1 MMKYKL
7 LGRSGLRVSE
17 FCLGT
22 MTFGTA
28 WGWGCDEAGC
38 RSQLDLFF
46 GQGGNF
52 IDTSNVYGSGQAEE
66 ILGNILTPAQRNST
80 VLGTKY
86 TDNLPGET
94 AHANSAGNQRKNMV
108 QSLEGSLK
116 RLKTDYVDIFYVH
129 TWDFTT
135 RPEEVLRGLDDL
147 IRQGKIL
154 YAGISDAPAW
164 VISRCN
170 ELADRMGWSP
180 FVVNQFE
187 YSLVE
192 RTPDREIVP
201 MSRALDIGMVAW
213 SPLGGGILTG
223 KYTANKDAGGSRRMD
238 NVPYKTL
245 SERNLTIARAL
256 DAVAQEAGCTPS
268 QAALK
273 WMLKKRII
281 PVIGASSADQLK
293 INLAS
298 LDVELSDD
306 QLGQLESASA
316 VELGF
321 PHDFFESAK
330 GFVYAGLF
338 DRIDRHRDD
347 GIGTSADAKQNA
359 NFSYTD
365 VMIDSPAQA

>member
-38 RSQLDLFF
+38 RAQLDLFF

-52 IDTSNVYGSGQAEE
+52 IDTSNLYGSGQAEE
-66 ILGNILTPAQRNST
+66 FLGNILTPSQRDGT

-86 TDNLPGET
+86 TDNLPGAG

-147 IRQGKIL
+147 VRQGKIL

-170 ELADRMGWSP
+170 EMADRMGWSP

-187 YSLVE
+187 YSLIE

-213 SPLGGGILTG
+213 SPLAGGILTG
-223 KYTANKDAGGSRRMD
+223 KYTAEKDVGGTRRMD
-238 NVPYKTL
+238 NVPYKAL
-245 SERNLTIARAL
+245 SDRNLNIAKTL
-256 DAVAQEAGCTPS
+256 DAVAQDAGCTPS

-273 WMLKKRII
+273 WMLQKRII
-281 PVIGASSADQLK
+281 PVIGASSPDQLRT
-293 INLAS
+293 NLAA
-298 LDVELSDD
+298 LEAELTDD
-306 QLGQLESASA
+306 HLAQLEAASA

-330 GFVYAGLF
+330 GFVYAGMF
-338 DRIDRHRDD
+338 DVIERHRDD
-347 GIGTSADAKQNA
+347 GIGTSADAGQQSG
-359 NFSYTD
+359 FSYTD
-365 VMIDSPAQA
+365 VMIDNRA